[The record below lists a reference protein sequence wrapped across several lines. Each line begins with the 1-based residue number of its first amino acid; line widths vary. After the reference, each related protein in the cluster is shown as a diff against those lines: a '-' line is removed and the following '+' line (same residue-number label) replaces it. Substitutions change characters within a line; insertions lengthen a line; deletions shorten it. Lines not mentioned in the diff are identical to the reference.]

1 MTPAQRSRFES
12 LAIEW
17 GAAFDIGPDQ
27 VRALDDRRLTD
38 LCRCF
43 AVVAE
48 NKRKVAHLLR
58 RSRRTFQHSPRLPS
72 AARIQVEESFLA
84 GR

>member
-1 MTPAQRSRFES
+1 MGPSAEAPVYKKGQGMIPAQRTRFES

-43 AVVAE
+43 AVIAE
-48 NKRKVAHLLR
+48 NKRKVAAIVAEKQAR
-58 RSRRTFQHSPRLPS
+58 RGVP
-72 AARIQVEESFLA
+72 EK
-84 GR
+84 

>member
-1 MTPAQRSRFES
+1 LVFIES

-43 AVVAE
+43 AVIAE
-48 NKRKVAHLLR
+48 NKRKVAALVAEKR
-58 RSRRTFQHSPRLPS
+58 
-72 AARIQVEESFLA
+72 
-84 GR
+84 

>member
-1 MTPAQRSRFES
+1 VRPADRLRPLGLEDPRTTRFES

-43 AVVAE
+43 AVIAE
-48 NKRKVAHLLR
+48 NKRKVAALVAEKR
-58 RSRRTFQHSPRLPS
+58 
-72 AARIQVEESFLA
+72 
-84 GR
+84 

>member
-1 MTPAQRSRFES
+1 MTP
-12 LAIEW
+12 W

-43 AVVAE
+43 AG
-48 NKRKVAHLLR
+48 R
-58 RSRRTFQHSPRLPS
+58 RAAIGRL
-72 AARIQVEESFLA
+72 F
-84 GR
+84 

>member
-1 MTPAQRSRFES
+1 MIPAQRSRFEG

-27 VRALDDRRLTD
+27 VRSLDDRRLTD

-43 AVVAE
+43 AVIAE
-48 NKRKVAHLLR
+48 NKRKVAAIVAEKQAR
-58 RSRRTFQHSPRLPS
+58 RGVP
-72 AARIQVEESFLA
+72 EK
-84 GR
+84 

>member
-1 MTPAQRSRFES
+1 MIPAQWSRFES

-17 GAAFDIGPDQ
+17 GAAFEIGPGR

-43 AVVAE
+43 AVIAE
-48 NKRKVAHLLR
+48 NRRKVAAIVAEKR
-58 RSRRTFQHSPRLPS
+58 
-72 AARIQVEESFLA
+72 
-84 GR
+84 

>member
-17 GAAFDIGPDQ
+17 GAAFDIGPDK
-27 VRALDDRRLTD
+27 VRALNDRRLTD

-43 AVVAE
+43 AVIAE
-48 NKRKVAHLLR
+48 NKRDRPLTP
-58 RSRRTFQHSPRLPS
+58 RSVRPG
-72 AARIQVEESFLA
+72 VC
-84 GR
+84 

>member
-27 VRALDDRRLTD
+27 VRALNDRRLTD

-43 AVVAE
+43 AVIAE
-48 NKRKVAHLLR
+48 NKRKVAASS
-58 RSRRTFQHSPRLPS
+58 RSEVKSRLIAQGCS
-72 AARIQVEESFLA
+72 HGKFTSESK
-84 GR
+84 

>member
-1 MTPAQRSRFES
+1 MIPAQRSRFES

-17 GAAFDIGPDQ
+17 GAAFDIRPDQ

-43 AVVAE
+43 AVIAE
-48 NKRKVAHLLR
+48 NKRKVAAIVAEKRLR
-58 RSRRTFQHSPRLPS
+58 RSKIGSPYDAPRLL
-72 AARIQVEESFLA
+72 Q
-84 GR
+84 G

>member
-27 VRALDDRRLTD
+27 VRALNDRRLTD

-43 AVVAE
+43 AVIAE
-48 NKRKVAHLLR
+48 NKRKVAAILAEKQAR
-58 RSRRTFQHSPRLPS
+58 RRPATG
-72 AARIQVEESFLA
+72 AAV
-84 GR
+84 

>member
-43 AVVAE
+43 AVIAE
-48 NKRKVAHLLR
+48 NKRKVASLVAETQR
-58 RSRRTFQHSPRLPS
+58 
-72 AARIQVEESFLA
+72 
-84 GR
+84 

>member
-1 MTPAQRSRFES
+1 MIPAQRSRFES

-17 GAAFDIGPDQ
+17 GVAFEIGPDK

-43 AVVAE
+43 AVIAE
-48 NKRKVAHLLR
+48 NRRKVAAIVAEKR
-58 RSRRTFQHSPRLPS
+58 
-72 AARIQVEESFLA
+72 
-84 GR
+84 

>member
-43 AVVAE
+43 AVIAE
-48 NKRKVAHLLR
+48 NKRKAAALVAEKR
-58 RSRRTFQHSPRLPS
+58 
-72 AARIQVEESFLA
+72 
-84 GR
+84 

>member
-1 MTPAQRSRFES
+1 MTRTQRSRFES

-17 GAAFDIGPDQ
+17 GAAFDIGPDK

-43 AVVAE
+43 AVIAE
-48 NKRKVAHLLR
+48 NKRKVVALVAETR
-58 RSRRTFQHSPRLPS
+58 
-72 AARIQVEESFLA
+72 
-84 GR
+84 

>member
-1 MTPAQRSRFES
+1 MIPAQRSRFES

-17 GAAFDIGPDQ
+17 GAAFDIGPDK

-43 AVVAE
+43 AVIALS
-48 NKRKVAHLLR
+48 NTCQSADLDP
-58 RSRRTFQHSPRLPS
+58 TFPKCHYLNRGRI
-72 AARIQVEESFLA
+72 AAR
-84 GR
+84 RPR